1 MTDLVHKIESITG
14 TKKFTGDVTVQHIA
28 YPNQFI
34 TDIIKCFLKTIFKNF
49 YNISSTIEV
58 TLAKVKNMLGNAEL
72 YSQEKNNL
80 KVVFGLCL
88 RFFGSLFSW
97 SGFTENEG
105 LLKEALSE
113 SLYAS
118 QNQTKSLDEMAKQLF
133 GKFVKL
139 EGAVLDLK
147 SAVHL
152 IHLLVVMQKRFG
164 FDSMQREI
172 REYIFLEVLFTFPKY
187 TSQNPQP
194 KFSSNGSGSITQEL

>member
-14 TKKFTGDVTVQHIA
+14 TKKFTGELIVQHIA

-34 TDIIKCFLKTIFKNF
+34 TDLIKGFLRTIFKNF

-58 TLAKVKNMLGNAEL
+58 TLAKVKNMFGNAEL

-97 SGFTENEG
+97 SGFTENEI
-105 LLKEALSE
+105 LLKEALNE

-118 QNQTKSLDEMAKQLF
+118 QNQSKSLEEMAKELF
-133 GKFVKL
+133 DKFVKL

-152 IHLLVVMQKRFG
+152 IHLLVVLQKRFG
-164 FDSMQREI
+164 FESMQRDI
-172 REYIFLEVLFTFPKY
+172 REYTFFLIDYFTCQLCDREPK
-187 TSQNPQP
+187 
-194 KFSSNGSGSITQEL
+194 KA

>member
-14 TKKFTGDVTVQHIA
+14 TKKYTGELIVQHIA

-34 TDIIKCFLKTIFKNF
+34 NDIIKCFLKTIFKNF

-80 KVVFGLCL
+80 KVCFGLCL

-97 SGFTENEG
+97 SGFTDNEC
-105 LLKEALSE
+105 LLRDALSE
-113 SLYAS
+113 SLYSS
-118 QNQTKSLDEMAKQLF
+118 QNQKKSLDAMGLELF

-139 EGAVLDLK
+139 ESAVLDLK

-152 IHLLVVMQKRFG
+152 IHLLAVLQKRFG
-164 FDSMQREI
+164 SEKMERDI
-172 REYIFLEVLFTFPKY
+172 RRFFFILKCYFISSRFIKFIFQNLLHFP
-187 TSQNPQP
+187 
-194 KFSSNGSGSITQEL
+194 F